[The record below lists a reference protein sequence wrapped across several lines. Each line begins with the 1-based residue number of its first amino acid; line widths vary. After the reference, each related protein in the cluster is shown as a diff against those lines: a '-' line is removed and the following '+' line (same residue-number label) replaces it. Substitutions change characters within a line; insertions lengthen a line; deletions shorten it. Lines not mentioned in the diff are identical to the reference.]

1 MKNIILYK
9 HKDKNIYL
17 YIFDKGVYYLSNNK
31 FLDGNRPVYED
42 TTLKEYLKIRKITN
56 TKYSWYCG
64 GEMHFWGKS
73 IFDFHG
79 YKISR
84 NKNEYTLINISF
96 KPKKIKFV

>member
-17 YIFDKGVYYLSNNK
+17 YIFDECVYCLSNDK
-31 FLDGNRPVYED
+31 LLDGSRPAYGN
-42 TTLKEYLKIRKITN
+42 TTLKKYLKICKITN

-64 GEMHFWGKS
+64 SEVHFWGKS

-79 YKISR
+79 HEISR